1 MGDVVYP
8 FRSGQVIDRAAL
20 QRARD
25 AAYSAAGC
33 FEVALAFHGHS
44 DIKRDEHLL
53 AAFQNMHTA
62 CMAVHNATAPE
73 PAVPSFNRGELDAVI
88 RDIAMTR
95 GLDPAFAAALTE
107 PVA

>member
-44 DIKRDEHLL
+44 DLKRDEHLRD
-53 AAFQNMHTA
+53 AFQNMHTA

-73 PAVPSFNRGELDAVI
+73 PATNPF
-88 RDIAMTR
+88 
-95 GLDPAFAAALTE
+95 GLADAFAIAGARFE
-107 PVA
+107 PESVA

>member
-44 DIKRDEHLL
+44 DLKRDEHLQ
-53 AAFQNMHTA
+53 AGFQNMHAA

-73 PAVPSFNRGELDAVI
+73 PAKPPF
-88 RDIAMTR
+88 
-95 GLDPAFAAALTE
+95 GLADAFAIAGARFEPE